1 MSGAAFRAMA
11 LSFVRDRGALA
22 MSFLLPVAFFLVF
35 AAIFANASGQNLRLK
50 VALADEVRSDASTR
64 LIGAVAADPSVLR
77 VGGDLAADQV
87 RDLVRRGTADVGL
100 VMRQGAAPLGEMGG
114 AGKAP
119 LLLVLDPTRA
129 VAADMT
135 VGLVQRAYFRALP
148 DVALGG
154 VARLI
159 EQELVTL
166 TAEQK
171 RQLAEGLEGL
181 RPDPA
186 HPSTEATGGG
196 VDDMFEREA
205 VAGQSAG
212 RNHVAYYAGAIA
224 FLFLLFS
231 AVHGATSLLE
241 ERDAGILD
249 RVLAGPGGT
258 RALVAGKFLFLVTQG
273 CVQVTVIFVV
283 AWLVHGVD
291 LPGHLGGLRCHHCSR
306 RPSRRP
312 AWLSSSSAP
321 AARDARPRPSPTSR
335 SSSCRPWAAA
345 WCRASSCPRSSS
357 ASDGPRPTPGPSRPT
372 PPSSGATSPWPPLAL
387 PVALLFLSGAVGY
400 WAALRLAARWET
412 L

>member
-1 MSGAAFRAMA
+1 
-11 LSFVRDRGALA
+11 
-22 MSFLLPVAFFLVF
+22 
-35 AAIFANASGQNLRLK
+35 
-50 VALADEVRSDASTR
+50 
-64 LIGAVAADPSVLR
+64 
-77 VGGDLAADQV
+77 
-87 RDLVRRGTADVGL
+87 VGL
-100 VMRQGAAPLGEMGG
+100 VMRRGAAPLGEMGG
-114 AGKAP
+114 TGKAP
-119 LLLVLDPTRA
+119 LLLVFDPTRT

-159 EQELVTL
+159 QQDLVTL
-166 TAEQK
+166 SAEQK
-171 RQLAEGLEGL
+171 RELAEGLEGL

-186 HPSTEATGGG
+186 HPSPEGPGG

-283 AWLVHGVD
+283 AWLVHDVD
-291 LPGHLGGLRCHHCSR
+291 LPGHLGGYGV
-306 RPSRRP
+306 
-312 AWLSSSSAP
+312 
-321 AARDARPRPSPTSR
+321 TT
-335 SSSCRPWAAA
+335 AAA
-345 WCRASSCPRSSS
+345 SVSAAGLALVLVSACRTRRQAQTFSNIAILLVSAVGGSMVPRFFMPPFLQRLGWATPNTWALEAYS
-357 ASDGPRPTPGPSRPT
+357 AIFWRDE
-372 PPSSGATSPWPPLAL
+372 PLAAVAL
-387 PVALLFLSGAVGY
+387 PVTLLFLSGAVGY
-400 WAALRLAARWET
+400 WAALRLAARWES

>member
-1 MSGAAFRAMA
+1 MIRAAFRAMF

-50 VALADEVRSDASTR
+50 VALADEVRSDGSSR
-64 LIGAVAADPSVLR
+64 LMGAVAADPSVLR
-77 VGGDLAADQV
+77 IGGDLASGQV

-100 VMRQGAAPLGEMGG
+100 VMRRGAAPLGEMGG

-119 LLLVLDPTRA
+119 LLLILDPTRA

-186 HPSTEATGGG
+186 HAATDATAGGIDG
-196 VDDMFEREA
+196 MFERET

-231 AVHGATSLLE
+231 AAHGATSLLE
-241 ERDAGILD
+241 ERDTGILD

-291 LPGHLGGLRCHHCSR
+291 LLHHLGGYSLV
-306 RPSRRP
+306 
-312 AWLSSSSAP
+312 
-321 AARDARPRPSPTSR
+321 T
-335 SSSCRPWAAA
+335 AAA
-345 WCRASSCPRSSS
+345 SISAAGLALVLVSACRTRRQAQTFSNIAILLVSAVGGSMVPRFFMPPFLQRLGW
-357 ASDGPRPTPGPSRPT
+357 ATPNT
-372 PPSSGATSPWPPLAL
+372 WALEAYSGLFWRNEPLAALGL
-387 PVALLFLSGAVGY
+387 PVALLFLSGAIGY
-400 WAALRLAARWET
+400 FVALRLAARWET
-412 L
+412 V

>member
-1 MSGAAFRAMA
+1 MSRAAFRAMF

-50 VALADEVRSDASTR
+50 LALADEVRSDASSR
-64 LIGAVAADPSVLR
+64 LLGAVAKDASVLR
-77 VGGDLAADQV
+77 VGEDLTPDQV

-100 VMRQGAAPLGEMGG
+100 VMRQGSAPLGEMGA

-159 EQELVTL
+159 EDELVTL
-166 TAEQK
+166 SADQK
-171 RQLAEGLEGL
+171 RQLAEGIEGL

-186 HPSTEATGGG
+186 HPSTEGAGGG
-196 VDDMFEREA
+196 VDDMFDREA

-241 ERDAGILD
+241 EREAGILD

-258 RALVAGKFLFLVTQG
+258 RVLVAGKFLFLVTQG

-291 LPGHLGGLRCHHCSR
+291 LLRHLGSYAVTTLAASVSAAGLALVLVSACRTR
-306 RPSRRP
+306 RQAQTFSNI
-312 AWLSSSSAP
+312 AILLVSAVGGSMVP
-321 AARDARPRPSPTSR
+321 RFFMPPFLQRLGWATPNTWALEAYSAIFWRDESL
-335 SSSCRPWAAA
+335 
-345 WCRASSCPRSSS
+345 
-357 ASDGPRPTPGPSRPT
+357 
-372 PPSSGATSPWPPLAL
+372 ATVAL
-387 PVALLFLSGAVGY
+387 PVALLFLSGAFGY

>member
-1 MSGAAFRAMA
+1 MSRAVFKAMF
-11 LSFVRDRGALA
+11 LGFVRDRGALA
-22 MSFLLPVAFFLVF
+22 MSFVLPVAFFLVF

-50 VALADEVRSDASTR
+50 LALADEVGSDASAR
-64 LIGAVAADPSVLR
+64 LFGAVAADPSVLR

-100 VMRQGAAPLGEMGG
+100 VMRQGGAPLGEIGG
-114 AGKAP
+114 AGKPP

-166 TAEQK
+166 NADQK
-171 RQLAEGLEGL
+171 RQLALGLEGL
-181 RPDPA
+181 RPDPD
-186 HPSTEATGGG
+186 HPSSEGAGGG
-196 VDDMFEREA
+196 VDDMFEREV

-241 ERDAGILD
+241 EREAGILD

-258 RALVAGKFLFLVTQG
+258 GVLVAGKFLFLVSQG
-273 CVQVTVIFVV
+273 CVQVTVIFLV

-291 LPGHLGGLRCHHCSR
+291 LPGHLGSY
-306 RPSRRP
+306 
-312 AWLSSSSAP
+312 AI
-321 AARDARPRPSPTSR
+321 TT
-335 SSSCRPWAAA
+335 AAA
-345 WCRASSCPRSSS
+345 S
-357 ASDGPRPTPGPSRPT
+357 ASAAGLALVLVSACRTRRQAQTFSSIAILLVSAVGGSMVPRFFMPPFLQRLGWATPNTWALEAYSAIFWRDE
-372 PPSSGATSPWPPLAL
+372 PLAAVV
-387 PVALLFLSGAVGY
+387 PVAMLFLSGGVGY
-400 WAALRLAARWET
+400 WAARRLAARWET

>member
-1 MSGAAFRAMA
+1 VSGAAFRAMA

-35 AAIFANASGQNLRLK
+35 AAIFSNASGQNLRLK

-64 LIGAVAADPSVLR
+64 LMGAVTADPSVLR
-77 VGGDLAADQV
+77 VGGDLAPDQV

-100 VMRQGAAPLGEMGG
+100 VMRQGGALLGEMGS

-119 LLLVLDPTRA
+119 LLVILDPTRA

-186 HPSTEATGGG
+186 HAADDAPGGG
-196 VDDMFEREA
+196 VEDMFEREA

-241 ERDAGILD
+241 EREAGILD

-258 RALVAGKFLFLVTQG
+258 RALVTGKLVFLITQG

-291 LPGHLGGLRCHHCSR
+291 LLGHLGGYAITTLAASISAAGLALVLVSACRTR
-306 RPSRRP
+306 RQAQTFSNI
-312 AWLSSSSAP
+312 AILLVSAVGGSMVP
-321 AARDARPRPSPTSR
+321 RFFMPPFLQRLGWATPNTWALEAYSALFWRDE
-335 SSSCRPWAAA
+335 
-345 WCRASSCPRSSS
+345 
-357 ASDGPRPTPGPSRPT
+357 
-372 PPSSGATSPWPPLAL
+372 PLAALGL
-387 PVALLFLSGAVGY
+387 PVALLLLSGAIGY
-400 WAALRLAARWET
+400 LAALRLAARWET